1 MSFAKVRLAKSKNCI
16 STKLLIAKSLHTCS
30 LLDANICILSRA
42 KLSISSKSVAFML
55 TLAFIL
61 PIYVYAVQL
70 YLVGNIYKY
79 IYLVDT

>member
-30 LLDANICILSRA
+30 LLHAYICILSILR
-42 KLSISSKSVAFML
+42 KSVAFML

-61 PIYVYAVQL
+61 LMFVYAVQL

>member
-30 LLDANICILSRA
+30 LLHAYIYILSRA
-42 KLSISSKSVAFML
+42 KLSILRKSVAFML

-61 PIYVYAVQL
+61 LIYVYAVQL
-70 YLVGNIYKY
+70 YLVGNIY